1 MTDSIHDQ
9 PTFTGTER
17 YIEREVTDS
26 SVIKHFKYDTVLSEL
41 TVRFSSGKEYL
52 YMGVPENLVNE
63 LDMAPSRG
71 QFFNTNIS
79 HTFKYRQ
86 L

>member
-9 PTFTGTER
+9 PTFTNTER
-17 YIEREVTDS
+17 YIERTYTDS
-26 SVIKHFKYDTVLSEL
+26 SVMTGLKYDTVLSEL
-41 TVRFSSGKEYL
+41 TVHFKSGKSYL

-63 LDMAPSRG
+63 LDMAPSHG
-71 QFFNTNIS
+71 QFLNQNIAR
-79 HTFKYRQ
+79 TFKYRQ